1 MNPKTEFELLIL
13 EHLDTLTLT
22 RRLLKTEL
30 MFHKTRQ
37 WRFDFAI
44 PGFKLALEYEGRG
57 LGHLSWS
64 EYAKDCEKYTWA
76 ALLGWR
82 VVRITANMI
91 QDGRAGPLVRHAI
104 NFAINP
110 TLAEPYKRLL
120 ITKPKKRPQKRP
132 KRPTTGRK
140 RSKSARQS

>member
-13 EHLDTLTLT
+13 EHLDALEIDPE
-22 RRLLKTEL
+22 LLKTEL
-30 MFHKTRQ
+30 LFHKTRL

-44 PGFKLALEYEGRG
+44 PIWGLALEYEGRG
-57 LGHLSWS
+57 LGHLSWAA
-64 EYAKDCEKYTWA
+64 YAKDCEKYTWA

-82 VVRITANMI
+82 VLRITAKMI
-91 QDGRAGPLVRHAI
+91 SDGRAGPLIR
-104 NFAINP
+104 FAIDFSINP
-110 TLAEPYKRLL
+110 YLADPFKRLP
-120 ITKPKKRPQKRP
+120 TTWPKKRPQKQP